1 MNSKEISAFA
11 MALDRLIELNDI
23 TTVRKIL
30 NSVIEKP
37 NDKTSTEFY
46 DDKQDKT

>member
-1 MNSKEISAFA
+1 MNSKELSAFA

-23 TTVRKIL
+23 KTVRKIL

-37 NDKTSTEFY
+37 DGKILAELY
-46 DDKQDKT
+46 DDKQDEQ